1 MSYNELF
8 EFTQK
13 QNPHISRKVL
23 LPEVKRLSGINRIQ
37 TVKTGVNT
45 GVFRGLWLTPQNVE
59 HPLVNQM
66 GCHIILLA
74 RDMNHCWERFVY
86 VKELMHV
93 FDAEN
98 AKTNTP
104 ELFESLIDE
113 FVAANV
119 TPSEQMLS
127 EFASFWRA
135 LGILCPEALREQ
147 FERERREL
155 KIDDYEIALRLKI
168 PQQYVPRLFEPRYKT
183 WLERLKA

>member
-8 EFTQK
+8 VFAQEQT
-13 QNPHISRKVL
+13 PHISRKVL
-23 LPEVKRLSGINRIQ
+23 LPEVKRLSGIDKIQ
-37 TVKTGVNT
+37 TVKTGVDT

-59 HPLVNQM
+59 HPLVKQM
-66 GCHIILLA
+66 GCHIIILA
-74 RDMNHCWERFVY
+74 RGMNHCWERFVY

-93 FDAEN
+93 FDEEN
-98 AKTNTP
+98 AKSNNP

-119 TPSEQMLS
+119 TPSKQMLS

-135 LGILCPEALREQ
+135 LGVLCPEALREQ
-147 FERERREL
+147 FERERQEL

-183 WLERLKA
+183 WLERLRA